1 MSQVSTQIPEQ
12 FNVAVELV
20 DKNLELGRGDKVA
33 IYYQDQSLTYE
44 QVYRMVNKAGNA
56 LKSLGVER
64 ENRVLLLLLDS
75 PEFVATFFGA
85 IKIGAVPIPTNTI
98 LKAQDYVY
106 LLNDSRAKV
115 AVVSEALIGPIEA
128 IRKELHYLKHLVV
141 VGKAGPQQIAFDEL
155 IQAAADELVP
165 ADTHKDEPAFW
176 LYSSGSTG
184 FPKGAVHL
192 HHDMIVSADLYA
204 KPILNI
210 QENDTCYSVAKLFFA
225 YGLGNALYFP
235 FRVGAST
242 VLVSEQPKPE
252 TVFATIRRYKPTLFY
267 GVPTSYAALLQAAAN
282 TPNVDMHSVRLCT
295 SAGEALPKSVY
306 EAWRNKFNL
315 VILDGIGSTE
325 CTHIF
330 ISNRLGDVKPGST
343 GRPVPGYEAK
353 LVDPDGNPVPNGE
366 IGTLMVKGDSICA
379 FYWNKHEKNKQTFF
393 GPWINT
399 GDKYLIDEEGYFWY
413 VGRTDDMI
421 KPGGIWVSP
430 IEVENTIVEHP
441 SVLECA
447 VIGVLDSDNLEK
459 PKAYVVLKDGF
470 TASTELAHEIQ
481 QFVKNRIAPYKFP
494 RWVEFIAEL
503 PKTASGKMLRYKL
516 RQLNQAPEAPKGA
529 DPDRGGVKG

>member
-1 MSQVSTQIPEQ
+1 MYRVSHPSVQIPDQ

-33 IYYQDQSLTYE
+33 IYYQDQTFTYG
-44 QVYRMVNKAGNA
+44 QVFRLVNKVGNA

-64 ENRVLLLLLDS
+64 ENRVLLLMLDS
-75 PEFVATFFGA
+75 PELVASFFGA
-85 IKIGAVPIPTNTI
+85 IKMGAVPIPTNTI

-106 LLNDSRAKV
+106 FLNDSRAKV
-115 AVVSEALIGPIEA
+115 AVVSEALVGSIEA
-128 IRKELHYLKHLVV
+128 IRQELHYLKHLVV
-141 VGKAGPQQIAFDEL
+141 VGQAGPNQIAFADL
-155 IQAAADELVP
+155 IEAASDELVP

-210 QENDTCYSVAKLFFA
+210 QEDDICYSVAKLFFA

-242 VLVSEQPKPE
+242 VLVPEQPKPE
-252 TVFATIRRYKPTLFY
+252 TVFATVRRYKPTLFY
-267 GVPTSYAALLQAAAN
+267 GVPTSYASLLQAAAHV
-282 TPNVDMHSVRLCT
+282 PDVDMSSIRLCT
-295 SAGEALPKSVY
+295 SAGESLPKAVY

-325 CTHIF
+325 IAHIF
-330 ISNRLGDVKPGST
+330 ITNRLGEVKPGST
-343 GRPVPGYEAK
+343 GKPVPGYEAK
-353 LVDPDGNPVPNGE
+353 LVDPEGNPVPRGE
-366 IGTLMVKGDSICA
+366 IGTLLVKGDSICA
-379 FYWNKHEKNKQTFF
+379 YYWNKHEKSKQSIL

-399 GDKYLIDEEGYFWY
+399 GDKFLIDEEGFFWY
-413 VGRTDDMI
+413 VGRADDMI

-430 IEVENTIVEHP
+430 VEVENTIMDHP
-441 SVLECA
+441 AVLECA
-447 VIGVLDSDNLEK
+447 VIGVQGSDQLEK
-459 PKAYVVLKDGF
+459 PKAYIVLKEGYS
-470 TASTELAHEIQ
+470 ASVELETEIQ
-481 QFVKNRIAPYKFP
+481 QFVKSRIAPYKFP
-494 RWVEFIAEL
+494 RWIEFIEEL
-503 PKTASGKMLRYKL
+503 PKTASGKTLRYKL
-516 RQLNQAPEAPKGA
+516 RQLNEVDGA
-529 DPDRGGVKG
+529 KETTGKEGE

>member
-1 MSQVSTQIPEQ
+1 MSQVSLQIPEQ

-20 DKNLELGRGDKVA
+20 DKNLQLGRGDKVA
-33 IYYQDQSLTYE
+33 IYYQDQTFTYE
-44 QVYRMVNKAGNA
+44 QVFRLVNKAGNA

-85 IKIGAVPIPTNTI
+85 IKMGAVPIPTNTI
-98 LKAQDYVY
+98 LKAQDYLY

-115 AVVSEALIGPIEA
+115 AVVSEALVPVLES
-128 IRKELHYLKHLVV
+128 IRGELRYLEHLVV
-141 VGKAGPQQIAFDEL
+141 AGQAGPGQMSYDEL
-155 IQAAADELVP
+155 IQAASDELEP

-192 HHDMIVSADLYA
+192 QHDMIVSADLYA

-210 QENDTCYSVAKLFFA
+210 NENDICYSVAKLFFA

-242 VLVSEQPKPE
+242 VLVPEAPKPE
-252 TVFATIRRYKPTLFY
+252 TVFAAVRRYQPTLFY
-267 GVPTSYAALLQAAAN
+267 GVPTSYSALLQAADRI
-282 TPNVDMHSVRLCT
+282 PDVDMHSIRLCT
-295 SAGEALPKSVY
+295 SAGESLPKSVY
-306 EAWRNKFNL
+306 EAWRKKFNL
-315 VILDGIGSTE
+315 IILDGIGSTE
-325 CTHIF
+325 ITHIF
-330 ISNRLGDVKPGST
+330 ITNRLGEAKPGST
-343 GRPVPGYEAK
+343 GKPVPGYEAK
-353 LVDPDGNPVPNGE
+353 LVDAEGNPVPTGE

-379 FYWNKHEKNKQTFF
+379 YYWNKHEKNKQSFC

-399 GDKYLIDEEGYFWY
+399 GDKYLIDEEGFFWY

-430 IEVENTIVEHP
+430 IEVENTLMEHP
-441 SVLECA
+441 SILECA
-447 VIGVLDSDNLEK
+447 VIGVRDSDNLEK
-459 PKAYVVLKDGF
+459 PKAYVVLKEGF
-470 TASTELAHEIQ
+470 SASTDLAKEIQ
-481 QFVKNRIAPYKFP
+481 QFVKSRIAPYKFP
-494 RWVEFIAEL
+494 RWVEFVEEL
-503 PKTASGKMLRYKL
+503 PKTASGKMLRYRL
-516 RQLNQAPEAPKGA
+516 RQLNQPAGTSARA
-529 DPDRGGVKG
+529 DETEEE